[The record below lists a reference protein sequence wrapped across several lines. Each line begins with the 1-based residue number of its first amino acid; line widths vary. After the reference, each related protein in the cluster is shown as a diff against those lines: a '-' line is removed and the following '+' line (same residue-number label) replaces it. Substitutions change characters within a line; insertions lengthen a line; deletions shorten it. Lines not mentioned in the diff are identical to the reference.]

1 MLKHS
6 SRMKYFLYYL
16 CRRWRIILP
25 LVVVGICS
33 ACEGED
39 RFMPDIRDYDRDA
52 LQTDNHSQG
61 R

>member
-6 SRMKYFLYYL
+6 SRMKQFLYYL
-16 CRRWRIILP
+16 CRRWRIIFP
-25 LVVVGICS
+25 LVVVGVCS

-39 RFMPDIRDYDRDA
+39 RCTPDIRDYERDVT
-52 LQTDNHSQG
+52 QTDCHSQG